1 MLHAVVMA
9 GGSGTRFWPAS
20 RKLVPKQLL
29 ALSGDRSMLQATM
42 DRLGELVP
50 AERQLIITN
59 KILSDAV
66 RLQLPDL
73 PVQNVVGEPC
83 KRDTAPCV
91 GLAAAWS
98 PKSIHTEPWW

>member
-29 ALSGDRSMLQATM
+29 NLSGDRSMLQATM

-50 AERQLIITN
+50 AKRQLIITN

-73 PVQNVVGEPC
+73 PEQNVVGEPC

-91 GLAAAWS
+91 GLAAAMG
-98 PKSIHTEPWW
+98 